1 MNHANPQFIFRI
13 PPTLPSMNHAN
24 RHRMRYFP
32 DEFIFDFVMIF
43 LVIFEGARYIYT
55 MQKNMVTV
63 KSESGEVIG
72 KVSMDVVRFEMISDR
87 LDYNWALW
95 EVSVVMPDGDTITGW
110 MEACPFHPELL
121 YDLSIQA
128 E

>member
-1 MNHANPQFIFRI
+1 MK
-13 PPTLPSMNHAN
+13 
-24 RHRMRYFP
+24 
-32 DEFIFDFVMIF
+32 
-43 LVIFEGARYIYT
+43 
-55 MQKNMVTV
+55 KNMVAV
-63 KSESGEVIG
+63 KSVSGEVIA

-110 MEACPFHPELL
+110 MEACPFNPELMH
-121 YDLSIQA
+121 DDSIEA